1 MITVKNSDPRTEL
14 ITLFGE
20 LRDGSFV
27 AKVMAETHVPYGHF
41 WKNEIDK
48 VMVYIE
54 PDHQQLHAILDAL
67 NARRLPFSEL
77 QNYGSSSGG
86 TSNIPV

>member
-1 MITVKNSDPRTEL
+1 MITVKNTNAQTGL
-14 ITLFGE
+14 VTLFGE
-20 LRDGSFV
+20 LRDASFV
-27 AKVMAETHVPYGHF
+27 GKVMAETQVPYGHF
-41 WKNEIDK
+41 WKNELDK

-54 PDHQQLHAILDAL
+54 PDHQQLHAILEAL

-86 TSNIPV
+86 TSDIPV

>member
-1 MITVKNSDPRTEL
+1 
-14 ITLFGE
+14 
-20 LRDGSFV
+20 
-27 AKVMAETHVPYGHF
+27 
-41 WKNEIDK
+41 
-48 VMVYIE
+48 MVYIE
-54 PDHQQLHAILDAL
+54 PDHQQLLAILDAL